1 MLNPWRIRMFSLCIC
16 SICSGQPHTSMC
28 INNNNIYDNICNAC
42 LICWTCGGQ
51 PGMRG
56 SMRIL
61 VGGTRSISWWSS
73 WWWWWRFKN
82 DWLYEDYDIVKQW
95 YWYSYD
101 IVKQLLWSRHL
112 WRRGDVWKGVHVPDG
127 GVKTCARVVSSKELR
142 LIFFILTGLA

>member
-1 MLNPWRIRMFSLCIC
+1 MFNYK
-16 SICSGQPHTSMC
+16 SMK
-28 INNNNIYDNICNAC
+28 NEDVFNVHLFDLWWTLDNQIPPCLYICNAWLRC
-42 LICWTCGGQ
+42 STCGGQ

-95 YWYSYD
+95 YWYWYD